1 MGKQKKIKKQKKK
14 KNLKR
19 KKKKKKKKEEPKVE
33 KIELPKI
40 DEFFEPKNE
49 NEEKKFWN
57 GSIDEIKRRISLVTD
72 EEKKFDFN
80 NKLNCILHIARKKGP
95 EESPVYDSIR
105 NIFLSELENIN
116 YVSNKIREELSMPPY
131 IYDRLT
137 RESLNKEDLALYD
150 AELKKKKEEFLKK
163 AKKKPAGKGEEDEN
177 ETYRKKL
184 GEELTKNILE
194 KITDIENQKLI
205 KGLKKNY

>member
-1 MGKQKKIKKQKKK
+1 
-14 KNLKR
+14 
-19 KKKKKKKKEEPKVE
+19 
-33 KIELPKI
+33 
-40 DEFFEPKNE
+40 
-49 NEEKKFWN
+49 
-57 GSIDEIKRRISLVTD
+57 
-72 EEKKFDFN
+72 
-80 NKLNCILHIARKKGP
+80 
-95 EESPVYDSIR
+95 
-105 NIFLSELENIN
+105 
-116 YVSNKIREELSMPPY
+116 MPPY

-194 KITDIENQKLI
+194 KIIDIENQKL
-205 KGLKKNY
+205 KE